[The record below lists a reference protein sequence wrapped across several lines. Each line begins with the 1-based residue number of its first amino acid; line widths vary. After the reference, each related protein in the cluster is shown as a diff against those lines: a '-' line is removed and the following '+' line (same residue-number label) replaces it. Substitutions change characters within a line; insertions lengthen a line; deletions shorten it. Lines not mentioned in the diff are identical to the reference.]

1 MIEKAIIFLKEKGIE
16 AFELSGVLVI
26 PVSSPENLYSLAKQI
41 KRYLVECGYEKSW
54 MLDPYYYEHHKDNIF
69 EKGDLNNA

>member
-26 PVSSPENLYSLAKQI
+26 PVSSPNELDTIAKNI
-41 KRYLVECGYEKSW
+41 KRYLNECGYDKSW
-54 MLDPYYYEHHKDNIF
+54 MLDPYYYEHHP
-69 EKGDLNNA
+69 EMKGDYIND